1 MNIKKI
7 GIYLTL
13 STMIVSLAMTADN
26 KPTGNK
32 AIDPSNMDLS
42 IKPGDDFFHYANGT
56 WLKNNPIPA
65 QYARYGNFEKLM
77 ETNLSQL
84 KGIMEDAAGD
94 KKAVK
99 GTNRQK
105 IGDFYFSG
113 MDTLKI
119 EKEGIEPLRGELTKI
134 ENIKSSD
141 DIVSVL
147 AHLNTIGIYP
157 IFAFYPDQD
166 KSNSKI
172 VIANTFQ
179 GELGLPERD
188 YYVEN
193 DEDTKLIREKYVVH
207 ITNMFKLMGKDEKTA
222 KTVAESILKLETELA
237 TVSKSM
243 NDLRDPIKNF
253 NRMTTADLQKMTPD
267 FNWATYYKAIGIN
280 DPSIVSVGQIEYTK
294 AWGDML
300 KKVDINSWKNLLTW
314 NLISSMSPY
323 LSKAFVEES
332 FNFKG
337 KVLTGKTKMQERWKK
352 VLNTTS
358 ESLGEAVGQLYVEKY
373 FPAKAKDRML
383 GIVNNLKDALAER
396 IQKLDWMTDATKGK
410 ALEKLK
416 VMNVKIGYPDKWK
429 DYSNLDID
437 RSSYVGNIMKA
448 NTFSFRFDMNKIN
461 KPVDRSEWG
470 MTPQTINAYYSPTM
484 NEIVFPAAILQEPFF
499 FMDADDAV
507 NYAAIGTIIGH
518 EMTHGFDDQGCKYD
532 KEGNLNDWWTP
543 ADIAK
548 YKEKAKNI
556 IDQFNNFKVLDSLHV
571 NGEMTLGE
579 NIADLGGI
587 TVSHVAFLKANKETS
602 KIEGFTPEQRFFL
615 SYAQV
620 WRTNIREQQEK
631 MNLKTDV
638 HSPAIARVNCMIYN
652 VPEFYKAFNIEAT
665 AKRYI
670 APEKRAG
677 VW

>member
-314 NLISSMSPY
+314 NLISSMSFPP
-323 LSKAFVEES
+323 LAELQRRK
-332 FNFKG
+332 KG
-337 KVLTGKTKMQERWKK
+337 STWRPPLIQC
-352 VLNTTS
+352 
-358 ESLGEAVGQLYVEKY
+358 SLGLIFRSIAH
-373 FPAKAKDRML
+373 PALHSRVLQAQTSPSQTSMDS
-383 GIVNNLKDALAER
+383 
-396 IQKLDWMTDATKGK
+396 IQ
-410 ALEKLK
+410 
-416 VMNVKIGYPDKWK
+416 
-429 DYSNLDID
+429 
-437 RSSYVGNIMKA
+437 
-448 NTFSFRFDMNKIN
+448 
-461 KPVDRSEWG
+461 
-470 MTPQTINAYYSPTM
+470 
-484 NEIVFPAAILQEPFF
+484 QEP
-499 FMDADDAV
+499 
-507 NYAAIGTIIGH
+507 
-518 EMTHGFDDQGCKYD
+518 
-532 KEGNLNDWWTP
+532 
-543 ADIAK
+543 
-548 YKEKAKNI
+548 
-556 IDQFNNFKVLDSLHV
+556 SLLWASV
-571 NGEMTLGE
+571 
-579 NIADLGGI
+579 
-587 TVSHVAFLKANKETS
+587 
-602 KIEGFTPEQRFFL
+602 
-615 SYAQV
+615 
-620 WRTNIREQQEK
+620 QE
-631 MNLKTDV
+631 
-638 HSPAIARVNCMIYN
+638 P
-652 VPEFYKAFNIEAT
+652 
-665 AKRYI
+665 
-670 APEKRAG
+670 
-677 VW
+677 